1 MASAGIGDSVEGL
14 HAVAAALAAGRVFS
28 MSVEQQRLGRDE
40 YAGLVEEAAARSVP
54 VTVVDDVRAESATE
68 APQGVIARCRPIN
81 PTPLSDAAAATEPAA
96 LLVFDHVEDPRN
108 LGAAVRSAVAAG
120 FGAIV
125 VPRRRAAPLGP
136 TAFKAAAGTL
146 EQVAIVEVGSIPEAL
161 LRMGKLGLWRVGL
174 DATAEQQ
181 LFGFDLLAEPLAL
194 VVGAEGSGLS
204 RLSAERCDA
213 LVSIPHRGAVESLN
227 ASVASALAVFEVA
240 RMRGWL
246 V

>member
-14 HAVAAALAAGRVFS
+14 HAVAAALGAGRVLS

-108 LGAAVRSAVAAG
+108 LGAAVRSRRETLRPSITIAVM
-120 FGAIV
+120 
-125 VPRRRAAPLGP
+125 PRAK
-136 TAFKAAAGTL
+136 AFLT
-146 EQVAIVEVGSIPEAL
+146 S
-161 LRMGKLGLWRVGL
+161 
-174 DATAEQQ
+174 
-181 LFGFDLLAEPLAL
+181 
-194 VVGAEGSGLS
+194 S
-204 RLSAERCDA
+204 
-213 LVSIPHRGAVESLN
+213 
-227 ASVASALAVFEVA
+227 
-240 RMRGWL
+240 
-246 V
+246 